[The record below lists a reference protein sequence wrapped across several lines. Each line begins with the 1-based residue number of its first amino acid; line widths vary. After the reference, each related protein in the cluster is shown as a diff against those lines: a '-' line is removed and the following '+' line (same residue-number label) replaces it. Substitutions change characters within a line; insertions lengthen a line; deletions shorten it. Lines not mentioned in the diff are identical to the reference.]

1 MNDRLAVPR
10 ERASV
15 RFSRI
20 MVPALMFQAV
30 AIGGAY
36 ATGREIIEFGAS
48 YGALGWAA
56 GAAMAVMGAVLGY
69 LVYETARKHRLFDY
83 RSMSRHLIG
92 RFFWLFDV
100 VYIPFA
106 LTVLA
111 VLCAATGDILRDTL
125 GLDTWVGVGA
135 IISIT
140 AVVIFKG
147 TRVIERF
154 NGIGTILLMLGYVFF
169 SLLVIVTHWD
179 NITTVFA
186 NGDHRLKPDA
196 SLGNAVLLGA
206 IYVGLGFV
214 IYPSTLMTVRHLRTR
229 TDTAIAAA
237 FTGGLYVVPWFLTYF
252 ALMGFYPS
260 GRIFDAPVPWL
271 TMLTTE
277 PRWVVVLYGILVGW
291 TLVATAVGLIES
303 VLVRIDQNVIES
315 TGHAI
320 APKLRVLI
328 TLGAL
333 LFSAILARFGIIDLI
348 STGYLVGAIALIA
361 VFGIPLVIKGAQ
373 YFLPR
378 SNSKSTDSEEQ
389 A

>member
-1 MNDRLAVPR
+1 MNDQLTVSR
-10 ERASV
+10 EGSAA

-20 MVPALMFQAV
+20 IIPALMFQAV

-48 YGALGWAA
+48 FGALGWGA
-56 GAAMAVMGAVLGY
+56 GAAMAVMGALLGY
-69 LVYETARKHRLFDY
+69 LVYETARKYQLFDY

-92 RFFWLFDV
+92 RFFWMFDL

-125 GLDTWVGVGA
+125 GLEPWVGVGA
-135 IISIT
+135 IIAIT
-140 AVVIFKG
+140 AIVIFKG
-147 TRVIERF
+147 ANVIERF
-154 NGIGTILLMLGYVFF
+154 NGIGTILLMMGYVFF
-169 SLLVIVTHWD
+169 ALLVITTHWG
-179 NITTVFA
+179 NITAVFSS
-186 NGDHRLKPDA
+186 GDHQLKPDA
-196 SLGNAVLLGA
+196 SLGDAMLLGA

-229 TDTAIAAA
+229 TETAIAAA

-260 GRIFDAPVPWL
+260 GRIFDASVPWL
-271 TMLTTE
+271 AMLKTE
-277 PRWVVVLYGILVGW
+277 PRWVVILYGVLVGW
-291 TLVATAVGLIES
+291 TLIATAVGLIQS

-315 TGHAI
+315 SGHPL
-320 APKLRVLI
+320 APRLRVLI
-328 TLGAL
+328 TLGVLLVSAL
-333 LFSAILARFGIIDLI
+333 LSEFGIIDLI
-348 STGYLVGAIALIA
+348 STGYLIGALALIV
-361 VFGIPLVIKGAQ
+361 VFGIPLIFKGAK
-373 YFLPR
+373 YFLPG
-378 SNSKSTDSEEQ
+378 SNGRATLSEET